1 MKGQLVNIFRF
12 KLFIYTMLA
21 LPGLYMFY
29 PILSHNPIFLAD
41 PAKYLLEY
49 FGKTATLLFIF
60 VLSLS
65 PMRVIMPNFKII
77 ASISRYRRMFGVS
90 VFVYIVFHLIFYLI
104 YEGIFSQIVENLKTP
119 FILSG
124 VFAFFILFILAS
136 TSTDWAVKQIGY
148 SRWKCIHRLA
158 YLAALLIFYH
168 QALQEKNGIVQTIYF
183 FAPLAIL
190 EFLRVGKYVLKK
202 SFNKY

>member
-1 MKGQLVNIFRF
+1 MEEPLCIE
-12 KLFIYTMLA
+12 YTL
-21 LPGLYMFY
+21 
-29 PILSHNPIFLAD
+29 INPS
-41 PAKYLLEY
+41 KNE
-49 FGKTATLLFIF
+49 
-60 VLSLS
+60 
-65 PMRVIMPNFKII
+65 
-77 ASISRYRRMFGVS
+77 
-90 VFVYIVFHLIFYLI
+90 
-104 YEGIFSQIVENLKTP
+104 QNL
-119 FILSG
+119 
-124 VFAFFILFILAS
+124 ILFILAS